1 MDNRNLKQWNFY
13 IAHMWKRDIW
23 LRKQEGEE
31 QMPTLTLHLSVLQRA
46 LGNFQYSHHPVAVL
60 IFKLSNQI
68 SSKYKFD
75 FLIN

>member
-1 MDNRNLKQWNFY
+1 
-13 IAHMWKRDIW
+13 
-23 LRKQEGEE
+23 
-31 QMPTLTLHLSVLQRA
+31 MPTLTLHLSVLQRA